1 METSELTLVLKALAD
16 TRRLKI
22 IELLSKDKSMCACE
36 VVDHFDVTK
45 PTLSHHMKILEKAK
59 LITVEK
65 KGQWHHYSIKEE
77 SVAELFF
84 NMEKVFNDAKK

>member
-1 METSELTLVLKALAD
+1 
-16 TRRLKI
+16 
-22 IELLSKDKSMCACE
+22 
-36 VVDHFDVTK
+36 VTQ

-77 SVAELFF
+77 SVAELFLS
-84 NMEKVFNDAKK
+84 MEKVFNDAKK